1 MPMASPRLTM
11 IISRVPVDIFAK
23 LTVPIYSFKSTIVYN
38 VVSIRVLTPEPD
50 VREVRSNMYPCSHPS
65 CL

>member
-1 MPMASPRLTM
+1 MT
-11 IISRVPVDIFAK
+11 ISRVPVDIFAK

-38 VVSIRVLTPEPD
+38 VASIRVLTPEPD

-65 CL
+65 